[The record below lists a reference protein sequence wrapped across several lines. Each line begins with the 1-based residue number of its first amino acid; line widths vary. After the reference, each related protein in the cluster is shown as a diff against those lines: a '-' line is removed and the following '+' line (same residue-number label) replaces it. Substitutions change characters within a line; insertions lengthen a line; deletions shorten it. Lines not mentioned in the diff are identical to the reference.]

1 MKQVIVRNLVGEQ
14 IAGAKMEDP
23 SAWIAEC
30 EEHQFWGA
38 PGSYSVEVLDIS
50 HEHAMDECL
59 AARKAAYPSPEEFM
73 NAYFDGGEQ
82 AIEVLRQIRLTIKA
96 AHPKPIKEA

>member
-30 EEHQFWGA
+30 EEHQFWGT

-50 HEHAMDECL
+50 HEHAMDECI

-82 AIEVLRQIRLTIKA
+82 AVEVLRQIRLTIKA
-96 AHPKPIKEA
+96 AHPKPVKG

>member
-1 MKQVIVRNLVGEQ
+1 MKQVIVRNLVGIQ
-14 IAGAKMEDP
+14 THGAEMEDP
-23 SAWIAEC
+23 SAWIADC
-30 EEHQFWGA
+30 EQHQFWGV

-50 HEHAMDECL
+50 HEHAMEECI

-82 AIEVLRQIRLTIKA
+82 AIEVLRHIRLTIKA
-96 AHPKPIKEA
+96 AHPKPIKEG